1 MVSHY
6 TQYEQ
11 SMFVK
16 YIKNVNFSQLQMRQQ
31 LANLKIVGGD
41 NLVLKITL
49 WREKIKLT
57 DKLGNCLQK
66 YYKGK
71 T

>member
-6 TQYEQ
+6 TQYEK

-16 YIKNVNFSQLQMRQQ
+16 YIKNVNFSQVQMRQQ
-31 LANLKIVGGD
+31 LANIELVDGD

-49 WREKIKLT
+49 WRENKI
-57 DKLGNCLQK
+57 N
-66 YYKGK
+66 
-71 T
+71 

>member
-1 MVSHY
+1 
-6 TQYEQ
+6 
-11 SMFVK
+11 MFVK
-16 YIKNVNFSQLQMRQQ
+16 YIKNVNFSQVQMRQQ
-31 LANLKIVGGD
+31 LGNIEIGDGD
-41 NLVLKITL
+41 NLVLKVTL
-49 WREKIKLT
+49 WRGKKLT